1 MTRLESFLIGTGLFL
16 ACTVDSFLTFI
27 GVEKGIIREIN
38 PITVYLIKA
47 GWEVFFLVKLILPLA
62 VFWILVFF
70 GERFKWMELLVLFML
85 VFYLAVSS
93 WNVFLLSLAF

>member
-1 MTRLESFLIGTGLFL
+1 MTKLESFLIGIGLFL
-16 ACTVDSFLTFI
+16 ACAVDSFLTFI

-62 VFWILVFF
+62 VFWILVLF